1 MGVTYSADLRQRV
14 IDDVEAGA
22 SARRAAARLGIGF
35 HHRHRLGPALAR
47 GRRAHRPAPG
57 KSRRIEARRP
67 RGFPA
72 RDHRRGIRTP
82 ASPRSARASAQ
93 AAASRRASARSGG
106 STRPA
111 ASPPASAGRGCA
123 PPRRS
128 CRCRPAKAGAKIGRP
143 GSRPPDRPVR
153 SGDMHQAIAGPARR
167 FAATLEARRA
177 RASPRGVA
185 ALPPAPNSPR
195 RDTALHPPDFSSIA
209 FRTGRTLWIDASLPA
224 PPALSAIL
232 RLVRVPW

>member
-22 SARRAAARLGIGF
+22 SARRAAARLGIDSTT
-35 HHRHRLGPALAR
+35 AIAWV
-47 GRRAHRPAPG
+47 RRWREAGERT
-57 KSRRIEARRP
+57 ARRQGNP
-67 RGFPA
+67 GGSKLDAHADFLLA
-72 RDHRRGIRTP
+72 IIAAGCRTP

-143 GSRPPDRPVR
+143 GSRPPDRPAR

-167 FAATLEARRA
+167 PAATLEARRA

-185 ALPPAPNSPR
+185 ALPPAPNGPR
-195 RDTALHPPDFSSIA
+195 RDTALHPRI
-209 FRTGRTLWIDASLPA
+209 
-224 PPALSAIL
+224 SAISPFVQDGRSGSMLVFPRL
-232 RLVRVPW
+232 RRCLLS